1 MSVYKLKNKA
11 VIYWEQPGD
20 TPIFVKE
27 IKELPKSVKIL
38 IVNSI
43 LQDLNIGVSIR

>member
-1 MSVYKLKNKA
+1 MSIDKLKNKA
-11 VIYWEQPGD
+11 VIYWEQSD
-20 TPIFVKE
+20 YTAVDVKE

-43 LQDLNIGVSIR
+43 LQDLNIGVSIQ